1 MTTIDTA
8 DLFTPASRRVPVN
21 DTPTC
26 GASAMAEFNYLQ
38 HIQRDVNTVS
48 LHGLLR
54 ASVCLEVYG
63 ATLCGLEPTTMPLV

>member
-1 MTTIDTA
+1 
-8 DLFTPASRRVPVN
+8 
-21 DTPTC
+21 
-26 GASAMAEFNYLQ
+26 MAEFNYLQ
-38 HIQRDVNTVS
+38 QIQRDVNTVS